1 MFLKRKQQFWPVSVG
16 HLIFQLLVYYP
27 SHMDLEFLNLQ
38 IAPNSKMRP
47 MILFIEHATDEL
59 T

>member
-16 HLIFQLLVYYP
+16 HLIFQLVYYP